1 MASSIKRVSIKRQL
15 QQFSVQDKLDAIQR
29 VNEGES
35 KASVARDIGVPE
47 STLRGW
53 CKSED
58 KLRCSSTELEND
70 GGIIGDGGL
79 AGLCN
84 GTLDVV
90 GPSTKRA
97 RSSDNPVTAM
107 TATATTTK
115 DPELDEALWYWLRQQ
130 QQHVAG
136 LSEQLCHAAAAS
148 AVQQQQQ
155 HHHHHQQPS
164 VSVKS
169 QSSASA
175 AAVAAAAAAAVA
187 ATTGAMVS
195 SAAAD
200 LNPSTGWF
208 WRWYKRYG
216 LAVPD
221 ALGKVKQTDSA
232 LPLMT
237 TSRISSAPTT
247 SSVIAPTN
255 TSLISLNR
263 TPAPAHT
270 PQPAHT
276 HSHTSTQ
283 NPSPAHIPVH
293 ALAPAHHQQ
302 ALPAHSA
309 CQPTNLHVS
318 SSSVMAAMQAA
329 AAAPS
334 HSAVAPPVPAP
345 APEPDEPSDDE
356 DDEPPLSAAEAVAHG
371 EKFLRWLDCCSDPS
385 VTALQILQFRYL
397 LNNVRA
403 CAARR
408 AKAAANRDKS

>member
-1 MASSIKRVSIKRQL
+1 MMASSIKRVSIKRQL

-53 CKSED
+53 CKSEE
-58 KLRCSSTELEND
+58 KLRCSSTELENE

-97 RSSDNPVTAM
+97 RSDNPVASCTA
-107 TATATTTK
+107 ATTK

-136 LSEQLCHAAAAS
+136 LSEQLCHAAAAQQ
-148 AVQQQQQ
+148 QQQQQ
-155 HHHHHQQPS
+155 HHHQPT
-164 VSVKS
+164 VTSVKS
-169 QSSASA
+169 QSSA

-216 LAVPD
+216 LTAPD
-221 ALGKVKQTDSA
+221 ALGKVKPADSA

-237 TSRISSAPTT
+237 TNRVTPTTTTSTGVLAPT
-247 SSVIAPTN
+247 SS
-255 TSLISLNR
+255 SLMSLSR

-270 PQPAHT
+270 PQLAHAHSHSSSQNPAPAHL
-276 HSHTSTQ
+276 S
-283 NPSPAHIPVH
+283 VH
-293 ALAPAHHQQ
+293 ALAPAHQSHQQQ

-318 SSSVMAAMQAA
+318 SMVAQASSSSAAPSAAAAA
-329 AAAPS
+329 AAAP
-334 HSAVAPPVPAP
+334 
-345 APEPDEPSDDE
+345 EPDDASDDE